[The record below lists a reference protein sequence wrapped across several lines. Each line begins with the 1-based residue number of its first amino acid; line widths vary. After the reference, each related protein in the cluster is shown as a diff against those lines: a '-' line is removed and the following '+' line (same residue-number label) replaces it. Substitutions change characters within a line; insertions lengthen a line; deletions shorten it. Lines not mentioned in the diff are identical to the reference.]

1 MVEKNMQILALIDD
15 GYSIQDIRKKLD
27 IDYKELNTRLKQI
40 KRAGFDFLET
50 YMTKGNLIYAVNRE
64 IELPFEDN
72 TSTTIHFED
81 TASNYRFLAIADTHF
96 GHKEDS
102 MEMINNLYN
111 YAAANGIHNIL
122 IAGDFIEGDFTCS
135 KYVRNKTVP
144 TQLSYVLKNY
154 PYSDEIMNYI
164 LLGNHDQHSLSYGNG
179 LNVMKVLN
187 QGRYDF
193 KCLGYGQHV
202 LKIRNVNIV
211 LKHQLNGVNIVN
223 PPYADLTL
231 FGHSHVCNMELGE
244 RAFIHIPACSNVVP
258 GNDIGNR
265 DKYQFGA
272 LDIDLKLKN
281 TTTRQIDIKQLD
293 TSSKVKV
300 LNSITHR
307 LGQMKN
313 NKRN

>member
-1 MVEKNMQILALIDD
+1 MVEKNMEILALIED
-15 GYSIQDIRKKLD
+15 GYSIQDIRKRLD

-40 KRAGFDFLET
+40 KRAGFDFVS
-50 YMTKGNLIYAVNRE
+50 YYKNQGSLIYTINRD
-64 IELPFEDN
+64 IEVPNKDN
-72 TSTTIHFED
+72 NYTHIHFED
-81 TASNYRFLAIADTHF
+81 NASDFRFLAIADTHF

-102 MEMINNLYN
+102 IEMINNLYE

-122 IAGDFIEGDFTCS
+122 VAGDFIEGDFTCR
-135 KYVRNKTVP
+135 KYVRNKSVP
-144 TQLSYVLKNY
+144 SQLSYVLKNY
-154 PYSDEIMNYI
+154 PYSDDIMNYI
-164 LLGNHDQHSLSYGNG
+164 LLGNHDQHSLTFGNG
-179 LNVMKVLN
+179 LNVSKVLN
-187 QGRYDF
+187 EGRYDF
-193 KCLGYGQHV
+193 NCVGYGQHV
-202 LKIRNVNIV
+202 LRIRNVNIV
-211 LKHQLNGVNIVN
+211 LKHQLNGVNLGN

-231 FGHSHVCNMELGE
+231 YGHSHICNMELGE
-244 RAFIHIPACSNVVP
+244 KTFIHVPACSNVVP
-258 GNDIGNR
+258 GNDIANR
-265 DKYQFGA
+265 DKHQFGA